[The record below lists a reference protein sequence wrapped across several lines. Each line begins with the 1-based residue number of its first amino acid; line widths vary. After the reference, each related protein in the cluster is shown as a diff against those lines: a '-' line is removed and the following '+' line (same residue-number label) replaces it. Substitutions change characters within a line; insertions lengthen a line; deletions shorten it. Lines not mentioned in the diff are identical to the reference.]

1 MLLLYDKNAY
11 SQYLILNNLKQI
23 LVKFYIYM
31 IYILKNTKNNLF
43 K

>member
-23 LVKFYIYM
+23 LVKFYIY
-31 IYILKNTKNNLF
+31 I
-43 K
+43 